1 MNDNQFQQWLKLQE
15 RQVVALEKIAIAL
28 DALKPEKPAPNYKQS
43 LKNFPTF
50 DWSIIGAEVEK
61 SDHYGAAT
69 VLWQGKRFVRRS
81 PENNYGAAIF
91 FTRCVGKD
99 ETGKNKYERLITF
112 EPIQELKVRPI
123 SRDAESMIQ

>member
-15 RQVVALEKIAIAL
+15 RQVAALEKIAIAL
-28 DALKPEKPAPNYKQS
+28 DRLAPEKPAPNYKQS

-50 DWSIIGAEVEK
+50 DWSSIDAEVEK
-61 SDHYGAAT
+61 MDRYGAAI
-69 VLWQGKRFVRRS
+69 VIWNNQRYVRRS
-81 PENNYGAAIF
+81 PENSYGAAIF